1 MNEEIEKLIF
11 RAIDG
16 AISPS
21 EFNRLQDVL
30 EVNEDARVFY
40 SQMLSLDQS
49 VSEIAES
56 AGNEVVDRPE
66 VNWNSFK
73 GVEGEADL
81 SLRGRFLTY
90 MSIAA
95 SAVVLTTLAFYFTRS
110 WSEPEIVQVREVET
124 APLIS

>member
-56 AGNEVVDRPE
+56 AGIEVVDRPE
-66 VNWNSFK
+66 VICNWMT
-73 GVEGEADL
+73 G
-81 SLRGRFLTY
+81 
-90 MSIAA
+90 
-95 SAVVLTTLAFYFTRS
+95 
-110 WSEPEIVQVREVET
+110 
-124 APLIS
+124 PLVPHKQS

>member
-56 AGNEVVDRPE
+56 AGNEVVDRP
-66 VNWNSFK
+66 
-73 GVEGEADL
+73 
-81 SLRGRFLTY
+81 
-90 MSIAA
+90 
-95 SAVVLTTLAFYFTRS
+95 
-110 WSEPEIVQVREVET
+110 
-124 APLIS
+124 